1 MYSILQVHED
11 CVTYQYR
18 VIVDANCIYEEDCTA
33 ANWTLTGSAC
43 GVFSVTH
50 SVPDV
55 FFLCCFLFIGT
66 FVIAY
71 FFRMF
76 RTSNYFPTVVSF
88 HAR

>member
-1 MYSILQVHED
+1 MCLQIHED
-11 CVTYQYR
+11 CLTYQQR
-18 VIVDANCIYEEDCTA
+18 VIVDHECLSELDCTA
-33 ANWTLTGSAC
+33 ANWTLTGAGC
-43 GVFSVTH
+43 GIFSVTH

-76 RTSNYFPTVVSF
+76 RTSSFFPSIVSL
-88 HAR
+88 